1 MEKKIKTEEWQD
13 GRVMLL
19 ATHRVPVR
27 VIENDRVCA
36 RQVDAHATR
45 SRGEDKEEEAR
56 VRVEALGQALPLFDL
71 GAAIETQVP
80 EGGKEERG
88 EEEVHHRHAQQWRAQ
103 KERKKQQNNNNETYE
118 R

>member
-1 MEKKIKTEEWQD
+1 M
-13 GRVMLL
+13 L

-45 SRGEDKEEEAR
+45 ARREDKEEEAR
-56 VRVEALGQALPLFDL
+56 VRVKALGQALPLFDL

-80 EGGKEERG
+80 EEKGGKEIYNRNT
-88 EEEVHHRHAQQWRAQ
+88 QQ
-103 KERKKQQNNNNETYE
+103 RKTQ
-118 R
+118 